1 MSETLVTISAA
12 ARGKILELMKNEGR
26 EGLVLR
32 MAVAGRGPGG
42 FQYKL
47 AFAPE
52 SERAP
57 ADPKFDAGGV
67 TVVIDAASVDSL
79 RGASIDYVDS
89 AYGSGFKIDNPNPLW
104 TDPVAQAVQ
113 KVLDDEINP
122 AVASHG
128 GNVALLDVKNDV
140 AYIQLGGGCQGCGM
154 VDVTLKQGIEVRI
167 REAVPSIREIVDT
180 TDHAGGKNPYYQ
192 PSKGGGRSPYA

>member
-1 MSETLVTISAA
+1 MSDALVSISAA

-32 MAVAGRGPGG
+32 MAVAGRGPEG
-42 FQYKL
+42 FQYRL

-67 TVVIDAASVDSL
+67 PVVVDAASVDSL
-79 RGASIDYVDS
+79 RGVTIDYVDS

-104 TDPVAQAVQ
+104 ADPVAQAVQ
-113 KVLDDEINP
+113 KVLDDDINP

-128 GNVALLDVKNDV
+128 GNVALLDVKDDV

-167 REAVPSIREIVDT
+167 REAVPAIREIIDT
-180 TDHAGGKNPYYQ
+180 TDHAGGKNPYFQ
-192 PSKGGGRSPYA
+192 PAKGGRSPF

>member
-1 MSETLVTISAA
+1 MPAELFPKITERGLEDLRKRIGVKITDTL
-12 ARGKILELMKNEGR
+12 EPWCHE
-26 EGLVLR
+26 
-32 MAVAGRGPGG
+32 
-42 FQYKL
+42 
-47 AFAPE
+47 
-52 SERAP
+52 
-57 ADPKFDAGGV
+57 
-67 TVVIDAASVDSL
+67 ASRDGI
-79 RGASIDYVDS
+79 RHYAHGIGDD
-89 AYGSGFKIDNPNPLW
+89 NPLW
-104 TDPVAQAVQ
+104 SDPVAQAVQ

-128 GNVALLDVKNDV
+128 GHVSLLEVKNEV

>member
-1 MSETLVTISAA
+1 MSEALITITPT

-32 MAVAGRGPGG
+32 MAVAGRGAGG
-42 FQYKL
+42 FQYRL
-47 AFAPE
+47 AFAAE
-52 SERAP
+52 SERGP
-57 ADPKFDAGGV
+57 SDPMFDAGGFK
-67 TVVIDAASVDSL
+67 VVVDAASADSL
-79 RGASIDYVDS
+79 RGVTIDYVDS
-89 AYGSGFKIDNPNPLW
+89 VYGSGFKIENPNPLW
-104 TDPVAQAVQ
+104 TDAVAQAVQ

-128 GNVALLDVKNDV
+128 GHVALLDVKDDV